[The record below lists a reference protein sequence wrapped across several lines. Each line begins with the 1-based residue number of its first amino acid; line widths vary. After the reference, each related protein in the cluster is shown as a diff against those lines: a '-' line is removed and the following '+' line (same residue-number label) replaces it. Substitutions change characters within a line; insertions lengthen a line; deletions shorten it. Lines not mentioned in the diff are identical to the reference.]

1 MKNFIQ
7 PGKTVTVTAPANVSS
22 GDLVVVGSLIGVAA
36 FTALSGAEVEIDTEG
51 VFSLPKV
58 VTDVISQGEKLYW
71 DSGVSKLTKTA
82 GTGSKPLVGTRG
94 GLQRRRQ
101 CRMPAD
107 ADRTDR
113 AGVLASRV
121 SGLVMGLTLLS
132 PAGRLLHV
140 ASHVTAFYGAGLD
153 FPQRAASRVST
164 SFTSRRHF
172 FFHAKTIQGRQA
184 RQD

>member
-82 GTGSKPLVGTRG
+82 GTGSKPLVGI
-94 GLQRRRQ
+94 
-101 CRMPAD
+101 A
-107 ADRTDR
+107 
-113 AGVLASRV
+113 
-121 SGLVMGLTLLS
+121 
-132 PAGRLLHV
+132 
-140 ASHVTAFYGAGLD
+140 
-153 FPQRAASRVST
+153 RAAAGNGVANVECLLMLTGQTGPAS
-164 SFTSRRHF
+164 
-172 FFHAKTIQGRQA
+172 
-184 RQD
+184 